1 MKNNTISTKLLAL
14 LFFLPTMIFAGD
26 SPFQAFSDTLQ
37 TQTSSYLIPVLIIMV
52 LISGAITYAQT
63 KDWKIS
69 LLVAGIA
76 GAVIGGAPS
85 LMDKFS
91 SFEFVTN

>member
-14 LFFLPTMIFAGD
+14 LFFLPTMMFAGD
-26 SPFQAFSDTLQ
+26 SPFKAFSDTLQ
-37 TQTSSYLIPVLIIMV
+37 DQTSSYLIPVLIIMV
-52 LISGAITYAQT
+52 LISGAITYATT

-69 LLVAGIA
+69 LLVAGVS

-85 LMDKFS
+85 LMAMFKD
-91 SFEFVTN
+91 FEFATS